1 MIRTITVG
9 SCISIQGMFER
20 ELGNGHIVVRVGV
33 NGGVKPSHWAA
44 QKSATLA
51 RG

>member
-20 ELGNGHIVVRVGV
+20 ELGNGHIVVRVGELTFAGKAV
-33 NGGVKPSHWAA
+33 ARPASQFHAA
-44 QKSATLA
+44 
-51 RG
+51 G